1 MKTKLIVLMAVVAL
15 LTGCT
20 NTNITTQNISFSES
34 TIGELTSESE
44 YYLKYYA
51 SNNNYYH
58 CAISSEL
65 PYIVQLYNNG
75 YGSLVR
81 DDTSLEY
88 TLDGSL
94 SESFNVSAFVSDTDF
109 DYTIPQIDLYMYYQL
124 LAPNNSLAG
133 VEYTQELIDDLNKII
148 SIDVTKYKIK
158 SYSNEYDASLSSYYI
173 STDLTGLSE
182 DIVLPIYSIKYSVD
196 DKYIYLDFWDDM
208 AYGNYNETD
217 NFYSLTNLS
226 ELTYDNVKDSTFN
239 SEVNQQY
246 DLSVQKLETRVLD
259 TLESFSEF
267 NVDTYDTSNTFS
279 ISNTNQVNISNDA
292 CSVALFTSIDKPTQ
306 YLDTTN
312 VTLEQTPNIKYYYRL
327 IDDSSL
333 FDDAEL
339 FENTLVEYFASEDV
353 YENLNMDYISLVSES
368 TTSNNMSIIT
378 KRVYYN
384 NGLISQQLPYIF
396 ELIDLGNGYYI
407 YNESFD
413 TSINLDDIFVMSDTI
428 NNKVLIDS
436 AISNLELTMQS
447 ISANIKLL

>member
-1 MKTKLIVLMAVVAL
+1 
-15 LTGCT
+15 
-20 NTNITTQNISFSES
+20 
-34 TIGELTSESE
+34 
-44 YYLKYYA
+44 
-51 SNNNYYH
+51 
-58 CAISSEL
+58 
-65 PYIVQLYNNG
+65 
-75 YGSLVR
+75 
-81 DDTSLEY
+81 
-88 TLDGSL
+88 
-94 SESFNVSAFVSDTDF
+94 
-109 DYTIPQIDLYMYYQL
+109 MYYQL

-158 SYSNEYDASLSSYYI
+158 SYSNEYDASLNSYYI

-217 NFYSLTNLS
+217 DFYSLTNLS

-239 SEVNQQY
+239 SEINQQY

-259 TLESFSEF
+259 VLESFSEF

-306 YLDTTN
+306 YHDTTN
-312 VTLEQTPNIKYYYRL
+312 VTLEQTPNIKYYYSL

-339 FENTLVEYFASEDV
+339 FENTLVEYFTFEDV
-353 YENLNMDYISLVSES
+353 YDTLNSDYISLVSES

-447 ISANIKLL
+447 ISANIRLL